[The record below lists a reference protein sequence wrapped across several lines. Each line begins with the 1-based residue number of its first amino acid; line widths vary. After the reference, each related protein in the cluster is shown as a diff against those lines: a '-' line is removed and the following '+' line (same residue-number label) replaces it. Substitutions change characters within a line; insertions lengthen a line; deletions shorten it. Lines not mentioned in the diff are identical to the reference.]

1 MTTGWHWTAQEDAV
15 LRTMWSAGEP
25 AAAIAKRLGRTA
37 NAVCCRA
44 RYLTLA
50 LRSRDKRR
58 RSTANR
64 FRGYATRGMRHRCPL
79 PNRVRRAH
87 VHRNGVSRSAAAH
100 HRYQNLLE
108 LERAQ

>member
-1 MTTGWHWTAQEDAV
+1 MTSGWHWTEDEDAV

-64 FRGYATRGMRHRCPL
+64 FRGYATRGMRH
-79 PNRVRRAH
+79 PNVPILEPHARA
-87 VHRNGVSRSAAAH
+87 GTYDSRAAV
-100 HRYQNLLE
+100 
-108 LERAQ
+108 ERLWEAWCA